1 MLDML
6 DNQPTAA
13 AIVCD
18 RCHGPLHEHR
28 IHDRRLG
35 MMGDL
40 HRFKA
45 TIACTQCRAA
55 LSGTGPT
62 EADAVGAAIRRWQD
76 RQAASTAV
84 ADGYDLGDEALL

>member
-13 AIVCD
+13 TVVCN
-18 RCHGPLHEHR
+18 RCATPLATCR

-45 TIACTQCRAA
+45 TITCAQCRAA

-62 EADAVGAAIRRWQD
+62 EIDAIDSALRRWQD
-76 RQAASTAV
+76 RQAAPTAA
-84 ADGYDLGDEALL
+84 ADGYDLGDKALL

>member
-1 MLDML
+1 ML

-13 AIVCD
+13 AVVCD
-18 RCHGPLHEHR
+18 RCYGPLHERR

-45 TIACTQCRAA
+45 TIACTQCHVA

-62 EADAVGAAIRRWQD
+62 EADAVGAAVRRWQD
-76 RQAASTAV
+76 RQAAPTAV
-84 ADGYDLGDEALL
+84 VGGYDGDNEPLL